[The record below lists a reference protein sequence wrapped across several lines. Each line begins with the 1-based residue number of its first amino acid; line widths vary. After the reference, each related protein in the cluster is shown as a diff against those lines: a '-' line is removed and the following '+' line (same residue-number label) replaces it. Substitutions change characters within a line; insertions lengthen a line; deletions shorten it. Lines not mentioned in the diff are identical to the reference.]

1 MDDYTDGA
9 LTGFLECGEEEGEF
23 TNRTCARVFVLER
36 LLQKCPWRRRM
47 GSSKLLHQWT
57 FCIQGCGRCI
67 VDGKGNHDSRS
78 RGYRTFIPND
88 GDVAVRFPHTLRRGS
103 LRVPFDQ
110 DGNDRLQIL
119 PVALVGNVSLEIEE
133 SRDSFGL
140 HGFGHIV
147 RKLPCRNGVLSLRVF
162 KDKC

>member
-1 MDDYTDGA
+1 M
-9 LTGFLECGEEEGEF
+9 GF
-23 TNRTCARVFVLER
+23 NK
-36 LLQKCPWRRRM
+36 LLQQR
-47 GSSKLLHQWT
+47 T
-57 FCIQGCGRCI
+57 FCIQGCGGCI
-67 VDGKGNHDSRS
+67 VDGKGNHVSRL
-78 RGYRTFIPND
+78 RGYRTLVPD
-88 GDVAVRFPHTLRRGS
+88 DSDVAVRFPHSLRCGS

-147 RKLPCRNGVLSLRVF
+147 RKLPCRNGVLPLRVF
-162 KDKC
+162 KDKR